1 MENNARE
8 VIENGM
14 GILGIEFGS
23 TRIKSVLTDAS
34 HNILATGIYDWEN
47 SFKDGVWT
55 YPMEQI
61 IAGLQ
66 GSYASLVSDVSTK
79 YDTCIT
85 KLAAIGISGMM
96 HGYLPFD
103 KDGKQ
108 LADFR
113 TWRNTMTA
121 EAAAE
126 LSKALNFNIPQR
138 WSISHLYQA
147 ILNGEE
153 HVKDIAFLTTLAG
166 YIHYRLTGEK
176 NMGVGEASGMFPIDP
191 ETCTYDGKMVQTF
204 DSMIA
209 DRRFSW
215 KILDILPT
223 VLNAGEKAGSLTE
236 EGAKLIDVS
245 GKLQAGA
252 LFAPCEG
259 DAGTGMCATD
269 SVAPGTGNISAGTSV
284 FSMIVLEKNLS
295 APHEEIDVVTTPDG
309 LPVAMV
315 HCNNCSSDINAWV
328 KLFAEF
334 ASVMGLDVN
343 MGDIY
348 TKLFTDVYKNGSKD
362 CGGVLSINYF
372 SGEPVTGLV
381 NGRPMVVR
389 TPDADFSISNFMRSN
404 IYSAFATLKYGND
417 ILIREENVKTS
428 RMMAQGGLFKTPL
441 AAQQMLSDAL
451 DSPVTVMDT
460 ASEGGAWGMAVLAAY
475 MLNRTEG
482 EKLGDYLHEKVFA
495 GQSGTTL
502 NPDPEG
508 VKGFD
513 KYMEGYRKA
522 LKAEKVAADE

>member
-1 MENNARE
+1 MENTAKE
-8 VIENGM
+8 VIENGL

-66 GSYASLVSDVSTK
+66 GSYSSLVSDVKTK

-121 EAAAE
+121 DAAAE

-191 ETCTYDGKMVQTF
+191 ETRTYDAKMVETF

-209 DRRFSW
+209 D
-215 KILDILPT
+215 K
-223 VLNAGEKAGSLTE
+223 
-236 EGAKLIDVS
+236 
-245 GKLQAGA
+245 
-252 LFAPCEG
+252 
-259 DAGTGMCATD
+259 
-269 SVAPGTGNISAGTSV
+269 
-284 FSMIVLEKNLS
+284 
-295 APHEEIDVVTTPDG
+295 
-309 LPVAMV
+309 
-315 HCNNCSSDINAWV
+315 
-328 KLFAEF
+328 
-334 ASVMGLDVN
+334 
-343 MGDIY
+343 
-348 TKLFTDVYKNGSKD
+348 
-362 CGGVLSINYF
+362 
-372 SGEPVTGLV
+372 
-381 NGRPMVVR
+381 
-389 TPDADFSISNFMRSN
+389 
-404 IYSAFATLKYGND
+404 
-417 ILIREENVKTS
+417 
-428 RMMAQGGLFKTPL
+428 
-441 AAQQMLSDAL
+441 
-451 DSPVTVMDT
+451 
-460 ASEGGAWGMAVLAAY
+460 
-475 MLNRTEG
+475 
-482 EKLGDYLHEKVFA
+482 
-495 GQSGTTL
+495 
-502 NPDPEG
+502 
-508 VKGFD
+508 
-513 KYMEGYRKA
+513 
-522 LKAEKVAADE
+522 

>member
-1 MENNARE
+1 MGNAKE

-61 IAGLQ
+61 ISGLQ
-66 GSYASLVSDVSTK
+66 GSYASLVTDVKEK
-79 YDTCIT
+79 YDTAIT

-166 YIHYRLTGEK
+166 YIHFRLTGEK

-191 ETCTYDGKMVQTF
+191 ETRTYDAKMIETF

-209 DRRFSW
+209 DKGFSW

-223 VLNAGEKAGSLTE
+223 VLNAGEKAGTLTE

-245 GKLQAGA
+245 GALQAGA

-295 APHEEIDVVTTPDG
+295 KPHEEIDVVTTPDG

-328 KLFAEF
+328 KLFSEF
-334 ASVMGLDVN
+334 AGVMGLDVN

-348 TKLFTDVYKNGSKD
+348 TKLFTDAYKNGDKD

-389 TPDADFSISNFMRSN
+389 TPDAAFSISNFMRSN

-475 MLNRTEG
+475 MLNKADG

-522 LKAEKVAADE
+522 LKAEKVVADE